1 MTDRTFETCGQSLL
15 APMVRAM
22 TDAEDAVVLGI
33 MCASENEKDLFGKA
47 IYLLRERGITTLR
60 DLLAFIARER
70 AIQSGLMAGGPP
82 ERSRTPGAQPMNV
95 QMKPPVSAEEIKRRR
110 EAIENARTANRLE
123 GLAASSGV
131 RAIHDLWAT
140 GQITDE
146 ERRTRVRAL
155 IAAEAAI
162 EPGEVSG

>member
-1 MTDRTFETCGQSLL
+1 
-15 APMVRAM
+15 
-22 TDAEDAVVLGI
+22 
-33 MCASENEKDLFGKA
+33 
-47 IYLLRERGITTLR
+47 
-60 DLLAFIARER
+60 
-70 AIQSGLMAGGPP
+70 
-82 ERSRTPGAQPMNV
+82 MNV
-95 QMKPPVSAEEIKRRR
+95 QLKPPISSEEIKRRR
-110 EAIENARTANRLE
+110 EAIENARTTNRLE

-162 EPGEVSG
+162 QPGEVSG

>member
-1 MTDRTFETCGQSLL
+1 
-15 APMVRAM
+15 
-22 TDAEDAVVLGI
+22 
-33 MCASENEKDLFGKA
+33 
-47 IYLLRERGITTLR
+47 
-60 DLLAFIARER
+60 
-70 AIQSGLMAGGPP
+70 
-82 ERSRTPGAQPMNV
+82 MNV
-95 QMKPPVSAEEIKRRR
+95 QLKPPISSEEIKRRR

-155 IAAEAAI
+155 IAAEAAS

>member
-1 MTDRTFETCGQSLL
+1 
-15 APMVRAM
+15 
-22 TDAEDAVVLGI
+22 
-33 MCASENEKDLFGKA
+33 
-47 IYLLRERGITTLR
+47 
-60 DLLAFIARER
+60 
-70 AIQSGLMAGGPP
+70 
-82 ERSRTPGAQPMNV
+82 MNV
-95 QMKPPVSAEEIKRRR
+95 QLKPPISSEEIKRRR

-162 EPGEVSG
+162 QPGEVSG

>member
-1 MTDRTFETCGQSLL
+1 
-15 APMVRAM
+15 
-22 TDAEDAVVLGI
+22 
-33 MCASENEKDLFGKA
+33 
-47 IYLLRERGITTLR
+47 
-60 DLLAFIARER
+60 
-70 AIQSGLMAGGPP
+70 
-82 ERSRTPGAQPMNV
+82 MNL
-95 QMKPPVSAEEIKRRR
+95 QLKPPISSEEIKRRR

-162 EPGEVSG
+162 QPGEVSG

>member
-1 MTDRTFETCGQSLL
+1 
-15 APMVRAM
+15 
-22 TDAEDAVVLGI
+22 
-33 MCASENEKDLFGKA
+33 
-47 IYLLRERGITTLR
+47 
-60 DLLAFIARER
+60 
-70 AIQSGLMAGGPP
+70 
-82 ERSRTPGAQPMNV
+82 MNV
-95 QMKPPVSAEEIKRRR
+95 QMKPPISAEEIKRRR

-155 IAAEAAI
+155 HRRRSSITPLPSPVRYPVE
-162 EPGEVSG
+162 

>member
-1 MTDRTFETCGQSLL
+1 
-15 APMVRAM
+15 
-22 TDAEDAVVLGI
+22 
-33 MCASENEKDLFGKA
+33 
-47 IYLLRERGITTLR
+47 
-60 DLLAFIARER
+60 
-70 AIQSGLMAGGPP
+70 
-82 ERSRTPGAQPMNV
+82 MNV
-95 QMKPPVSAEEIKRRR
+95 QMKQPVSAEELKRRR

>member
-1 MTDRTFETCGQSLL
+1 
-15 APMVRAM
+15 
-22 TDAEDAVVLGI
+22 
-33 MCASENEKDLFGKA
+33 
-47 IYLLRERGITTLR
+47 
-60 DLLAFIARER
+60 
-70 AIQSGLMAGGPP
+70 
-82 ERSRTPGAQPMNV
+82 MNV
-95 QMKPPVSAEEIKRRR
+95 QLKPPISSEEIKRRR

-146 ERRTRVRAL
+146 ERRTRVRAF

-162 EPGEVSG
+162 QPGEVSG

>member
-1 MTDRTFETCGQSLL
+1 
-15 APMVRAM
+15 
-22 TDAEDAVVLGI
+22 
-33 MCASENEKDLFGKA
+33 
-47 IYLLRERGITTLR
+47 
-60 DLLAFIARER
+60 
-70 AIQSGLMAGGPP
+70 
-82 ERSRTPGAQPMNV
+82 MNV
-95 QMKPPVSAEEIKRRR
+95 QLKPPISSEEIKRRR

-131 RAIHDLWAT
+131 RAIHDLWAM

-155 IAAEAAI
+155 VAAEAAI